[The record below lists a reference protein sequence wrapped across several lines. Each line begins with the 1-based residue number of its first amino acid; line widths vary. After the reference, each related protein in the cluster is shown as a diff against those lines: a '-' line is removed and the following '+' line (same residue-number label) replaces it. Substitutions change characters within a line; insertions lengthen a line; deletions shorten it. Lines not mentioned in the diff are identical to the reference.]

1 MEGGTIGW
9 MSPELLDPGRFNLT
23 EGRRT
28 KESDCYALGMVI
40 YEVLSGQAPFAPLNT
55 LSIIMRVMEG
65 VRPGRPEGKAGA
77 LFTNDLWEILELCWK
92 HQASER
98 ISAKDVL
105 QRLDTTS
112 LPSRPSSDVDLIT
125 ETGSGE
131 QLDATTSESG
141 TLSPLHRRSQA
152 HHQSSSWYNRPTDC
166 IRQRTPGSTKR
177 LSS

>member
-1 MEGGTIGW
+1 

-28 KESDCYALGMVI
+28 KESDCYALGMMI
-40 YEVLSGQAPFAPLNT
+40 YEVLSGQAPFVPLRSP
-55 LSIIMRVMEG
+55 LGLIILRILEG
-65 VRPGRPEGKAGA
+65 MRPGRPEGKAGA

-98 ISAKDVL
+98 ISAKNVL
-105 QRLDTTS
+105 QRLETTS

-131 QLDATTSESG
+131 QLDATTSDSG
-141 TLSPLHRRSQA
+141 MFSPLHRRSQA

-166 IRQRTPGSTKR
+166 IWQRTPGSTKP